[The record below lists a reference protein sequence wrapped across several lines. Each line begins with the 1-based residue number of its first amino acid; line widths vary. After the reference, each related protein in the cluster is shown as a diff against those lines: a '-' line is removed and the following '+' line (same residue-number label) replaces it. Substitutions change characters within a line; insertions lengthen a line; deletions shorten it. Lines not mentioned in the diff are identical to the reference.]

1 MNLID
6 IYLKAF
12 LLLYFLCSSSTY
24 ASNLPE
30 ELLNAPIQLISGET
44 VNLANYKGNKP
55 VYLKFWATWCQ
66 PCRKQMPHFEH
77 VQKLYGD
84 KIEIIGINLGLN
96 DDLEAVN
103 STIEEFNLTMPM
115 AIDRN
120 GDLAQKFRLIGT
132 PYHLVFDKHMN
143 LIHKG
148 HDADQS
154 LDNKLSLIAQTKTS
168 ATIDSSVLIEN
179 ESNISVNANDGKVHA
194 LFFTATW
201 CDWYLKDSRPK
212 SSEACAIAQKNINTL
227 YSIYP
232 EYSWLGAVSRLWTGD
247 KDLLEYQ
254 KKYSIEHPIEIDK
267 SNGLFYQYNVTDLPT
282 LLLIKNNKIIERITD
297 FDDITSL
304 KNKLRQSVK

>member
-1 MNLID
+1 
-6 IYLKAF
+6 
-12 LLLYFLCSSSTY
+12 
-24 ASNLPE
+24 
-30 ELLNAPIQLISGET
+30 
-44 VNLANYKGNKP
+44 
-55 VYLKFWATWCQ
+55 
-66 PCRKQMPHFEH
+66 MPHFEH
-77 VQKLYGD
+77 VQKIYGD
-84 KIEIIGINLGLN
+84 KIEMIGISLGLN
-96 DDLEAVN
+96 DDLQAVN
-103 STIEEFNLTMPM
+103 SIIEEFNLTMPM

-179 ESNISVNANDGKVHA
+179 ESNISVNVNDGKVHA

-212 SSEACAIAQKNINTL
+212 SSKACAIDQKNINTL
-227 YSIYP
+227 YSVYP

-254 KKYSIEHPIEIDK
+254 KNIPL
-267 SNGLFYQYNVTDLPT
+267 NTP
-282 LLLIKNNKIIERITD
+282 
-297 FDDITSL
+297 
-304 KNKLRQSVK
+304 